1 MIMRFSTSIFVCAAL
16 AILTPAQTNTKSV
29 KTARATEKTRIEAY
43 CQGLDAY
50 AKNNPKLGRIFADV
64 SSDGEGQKS
73 PWREFESEAEREK
86 ADTGDNLNEN
96 AIVWSK
102 DGAVVLASCTFQSPS
117 RDWAHFVSFYFR
129 ADGTLAKVRA
139 RLNTFYGE
147 MTVIRERLYDS
158 KGRLL
163 SSSQQFLDLKT
174 QKKKKPGAGF
184 QDDSFP
190 LYRTVRAL
198 PFYALLGK
206 QAGK

>member
-1 MIMRFSTSIFVCAAL
+1 MLICVAL
-16 AILTPAQTNTKSV
+16 AILAPAQTNTKSV

-64 SSDGEGQKS
+64 SSDGENQKS
-73 PWREFESEAEREK
+73 QWREFESEAEREK

-96 AIVWSK
+96 DIVWSK
-102 DGAVVLASCTFQSPS
+102 DGAVVLVSCTFQSPS
-117 RDWAHFVSFYFR
+117 RDWAHFVSYYFR

-147 MTVIRERLYDS
+147 MTVIRARFYDS

-174 QKKKKPGAGF
+174 QKKKKPSAEF

-198 PFYALLGK
+198 PFYSMLGK

>member
-1 MIMRFSTSIFVCAAL
+1 MIKQLSFSAIICIAL
-16 AILTPAQTNTKSV
+16 TMLTPGQTNTKSV
-29 KTARATEKTRIEAY
+29 KTTRVTEKTRIEAY

-50 AKNNPKLGRIFADV
+50 AKNNSKLGRIFADV
-64 SSDGEGQKS
+64 SSDGEDQKNQ
-73 PWREFESEAEREK
+73 WREFESEAEREK

-96 AIVWSK
+96 AVVWSK
-102 DGAVVLASCTFQSPS
+102 AGAVVLVSSTFQSPS
-117 RDWAHFVSFYFR
+117 RDWAHFVSYYFR
-129 ADGTLAKVRA
+129 PDGTLAKVRA

-147 MTVIRERLYDS
+147 MTVIRERFYDS

-174 QKKKKPGAGF
+174 QKKKKPGGEF

-198 PFYALLGK
+198 PFYSLLGK

>member
-1 MIMRFSTSIFVCAAL
+1 MFVCVAL
-16 AILTPAQTNTKSV
+16 AILTLAQTNTKSV
-29 KTARATEKTRIEAY
+29 KKARATETARIEAY
-43 CQGLDAY
+43 CQELDAY

-64 SSDGEGQKS
+64 SSEGENQKS

-102 DGAVVLASCTFQSPS
+102 DGAVVLVSCTFQSPS
-117 RDWAHFVSFYFR
+117 RDWAHFVSYYFR
-129 ADGTLAKVRA
+129 ADGTLAKARA

-158 KGRLL
+158 KGKLL

-174 QKKKKPGAGF
+174 QKKKKPGAEF

>member
-1 MIMRFSTSIFVCAAL
+1 ML
-16 AILTPAQTNTKSV
+16 P
-29 KTARATEKTRIEAY
+29 
-43 CQGLDAY
+43 
-50 AKNNPKLGRIFADV
+50 PKLGRIFADV
-64 SSDGEGQKS
+64 SSDGENQKS
-73 PWREFESEAEREK
+73 QWREFESEAEREK

-96 AIVWSK
+96 AVVWSK

-117 RDWAHFVSFYFR
+117 RDWAHFVSYYFR

-147 MTVIRERLYDS
+147 MTVIRKRFYNP
-158 KGRLL
+158 KGKLL

-174 QKKKKPGAGF
+174 QKKKKPGAEF

-198 PFYALLGK
+198 PFYPMLGK